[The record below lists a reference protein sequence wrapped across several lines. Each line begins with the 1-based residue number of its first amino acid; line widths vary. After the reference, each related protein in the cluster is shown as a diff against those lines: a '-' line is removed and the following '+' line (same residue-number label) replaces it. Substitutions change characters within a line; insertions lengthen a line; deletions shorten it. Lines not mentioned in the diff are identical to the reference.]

1 MSDSKSFCGVGDF
14 PVLIPYSE
22 LFKFMEAAN
31 KMEQMERKIQE
42 LERKY
47 QGLHGQYVEIM
58 EAVGEIRRMI

>member
-22 LFKFMEAAN
+22 LCKFLEAAY
-31 KMEQMERKIQE
+31 KMEQMERKFQD
-42 LERKY
+42 LDRKY

>member
-1 MSDSKSFCGVGDF
+1 MSDSKSFCGVGEF
-14 PVLIPYSE
+14 PVLVPYAE
-22 LFKFMEAAN
+22 LSKLLEAAN
-31 KMEQMERKIQE
+31 KMERMERKLQE